1 MAYEVTNPP
10 ALVSQGIGGP
20 AGTRIWVY
28 VDGDAAGTVDA
39 ADYISNASD
48 LGMKV
53 SDNVL
58 LVDTATPL
66 TTWHVVDTVT
76 AGGAG
81 NLDLGTT
88 VGSATSGD

>member
-1 MAYEVTNPP
+1 M
-10 ALVSQGIGGP
+10 LVAQGIGGP
-20 AGTRIWVY
+20 AGSRIWVY

-39 ADYISNASD
+39 ADYISNASA

-53 SDNVL
+53 SDTFV

-66 TTWHVVDTVT
+66 TTVHVVDTVT